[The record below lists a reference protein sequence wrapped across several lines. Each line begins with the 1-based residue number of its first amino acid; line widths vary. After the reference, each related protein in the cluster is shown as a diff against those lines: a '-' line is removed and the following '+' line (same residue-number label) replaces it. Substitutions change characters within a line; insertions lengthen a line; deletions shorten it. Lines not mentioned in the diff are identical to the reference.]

1 MNKLELDFDKG
12 IGTIPSEE
20 KVPSFAIAAKIEFEL
35 TPENTL
41 EAYDLMS
48 ERLIKNAANTNT
60 QPEQDA

>member
-1 MNKLELDFDKG
+1 MNKMELDFDKG

-20 KVPSFAIAAKIEFEL
+20 NVPSFAYAAELKFEL

-48 ERLIKNAANTNT
+48 ERLIKNAANTNAQT
-60 QPEQDA
+60 E